1 MPTSVDGL
9 ISGLSTS
16 STISQLMNVERQ
28 SQTRL
33 SAKKTSND
41 SLVSTYQALNSR
53 MLALKEVG
61 AGLRAVTGWQVT
73 KATSSDVTLATA
85 TATSTAQAGSLTFHI
100 DRLATS
106 HSMVSSGIVSST
118 DAIVATPNSHLLVSA
133 ASSLGFSKLVGS
145 SDLTLGAHTIEV
157 TQSSAGAKQTG
168 PAALGT
174 TITLL
179 PNTVVE
185 VASDG
190 STTTNQTISLT
201 GGTYTRT
208 ELADHITAASGG
220 SLKASFTNNGQL
232 ELTSTREGSAAH
244 LAITGGTALGA
255 LGLTVS
261 ASASA
266 GTDGIVKVDS
276 ETTTLTDINPGVTIT
291 LPATTVGTIA
301 ATFSGGL
308 RVGSSRTFN
317 ADLGDGKLST
327 VTSAINNAAAG
338 FRASS
343 VQVSAGNYRVQFG
356 ATGSGE
362 AGRITSDTTFL
373 DAALGGMQ
381 TLSEAV
387 DAKLIVGSGA
397 AAYSVTVSGNR
408 AEILP
413 GVTVVLNRAAPT
425 TDVTIS
431 VSSDADAIATKVLGL
446 VEAVNGAFGYINSQ
460 SRYDTSTKTGGP
472 LLGDTTT
479 RTLQSQLYSA
489 FGAIGNSMAGMGITL
504 GKDAGLQFDRTK
516 FVAAYQANPA
526 AVEAAFTNPATGIA
540 ARIENIGKAATD
552 SSNGL
557 LTTTI
562 NGRQALSK
570 SLTAQIAN
578 WDTRL
583 ALRESALRRTFS
595 HLEVSLGR
603 IQLQS
608 NRLAGEIKKLR

>member
-16 STISQLMNVERQ
+16 STITQLMNVERQ
-28 SQTRL
+28 SLTRL
-33 SAKKTSND
+33 SEKKTSND
-41 SLVSTYQALNSR
+41 SLVGIYQALNSR

-61 AGLRAVTGWQVT
+61 AGLRATAGWQVT
-73 KATSSDVTLATA
+73 KATSSDATLATA
-85 TATSTAQAGSLTFHI
+85 TATSTAQAGSLTFRI
-100 DRLATS
+100 DRLAVS
-106 HSMVSSGIVSST
+106 DSMVSGGVVSST
-118 DAIVATPNSHLLVSA
+118 EEVIATPNSHFLVSA
-133 ASSLGFSKLVGS
+133 ASPLGLSKLVGS
-145 SDLTLGAHTIEV
+145 NDLALGAHTIAV

-168 PAALGT
+168 IAALGT

-179 PNTVVE
+179 PNLVVE

-190 STTTNQTISLT
+190 STTTNQTLNLT
-201 GGTYTRT
+201 GGTYTRS
-208 ELADHITAASGG
+208 ELADHIGSASGG
-220 SLKASFTNNGQL
+220 SLKASFTNDGHL
-232 ELTSTREGSAAH
+232 EVTSTREGSAAH
-244 LAITGGTALGA
+244 LAVTGGTALGS
-255 LGLTVS
+255 LGLSVS
-261 ASASA
+261 ASASS
-266 GTDGIVKVDS
+266 GTDGIIKIDS
-276 ETTTLTDINPGVTIT
+276 ESTTLSDINPGATVT
-291 LPATTVGTIA
+291 LPATTVGSIA
-301 ATFSGGL
+301 ATFAGGL
-308 RVGSSRTFN
+308 RVGTSRTFN

-327 VTSAINNAAAG
+327 VTTAINNAAAG

-343 VQVSAGNYRVQFG
+343 VQVSNGSYRLQFG
-356 ATGSGE
+356 ATGSGL

-373 DAALGGMQ
+373 DTSLGGMLA
-381 TLSEAV
+381 LSEAV
-387 DAKLIVGSGA
+387 DAKLTVGSGA
-397 AAYSVTVSGNR
+397 AAYSVTASGNR

-413 GVTVVLNRAAPT
+413 GVTVVLTKAAPT

-431 VSSDADAIATKVLGL
+431 VSSDADAVATKVLGL

-472 LLGDTTT
+472 LLGDSTT

-526 AVEAAFTNPATGIA
+526 AVEAAFANPTTGIA

-570 SLTAQIAN
+570 SLTQQIAN

-595 HLEVSLGR
+595 NLEVSLGR
-603 IQLQS
+603 IQAQS
-608 NRLAGEIKKLR
+608 SRLAGEINKLR